1 MARDFRATEFYTLK
15 SQSNGTRA
23 VASGL
28 VVRDYLAP
36 LEEFMLEVKDYLAPL
51 ANFML
56 EVRDYLAPH
65 VEFMLD
71 VENDQVLGSNGVL
84 IAIICFWAETTVLSV
99 RNLMP
104 MKFYL
109 LLPSPGSLTYRQ
121 LGHHTRYASAY
132 SIFMQRLWGLGGL
145 GSMVGI

>member
-1 MARDFRATEFYTLK
+1 MAKDFRATGFYTLEA
-15 SQSNGTRA
+15 QGNGTQA

-36 LEEFMLEVKDYLAPL
+36 LEEIMPEVKDYLAPL
-51 ANFML
+51 ADFML

-84 IAIICFWAETTVLSV
+84 IAIIVFFWAETAVLSV

-104 MKFYL
+104 KNF
-109 LLPSPGSLTYRQ
+109 LTFITFTRQ
-121 LGHHTRYASAY
+121 SD
-132 SIFMQRLWGLGGL
+132 I
-145 GSMVGI
+145 